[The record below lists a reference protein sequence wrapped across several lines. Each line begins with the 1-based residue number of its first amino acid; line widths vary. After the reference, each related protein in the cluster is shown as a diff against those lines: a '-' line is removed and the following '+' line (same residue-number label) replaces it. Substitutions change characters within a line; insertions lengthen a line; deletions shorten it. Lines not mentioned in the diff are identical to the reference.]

1 MVHVGGQTS
10 LTVDMTLIESWK
22 NARKKY
28 VD

>member
-1 MVHVGGQTS
+1 MVHVGVQTS
-10 LTVDMTLIESWK
+10 LTIDKTLIESWK